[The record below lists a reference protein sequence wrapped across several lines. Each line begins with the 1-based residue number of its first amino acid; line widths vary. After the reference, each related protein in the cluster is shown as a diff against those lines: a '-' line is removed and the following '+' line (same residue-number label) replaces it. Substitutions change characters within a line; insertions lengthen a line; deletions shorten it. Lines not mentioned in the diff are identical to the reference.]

1 MKHFLIRGLRRGSR
15 SQRLVGAGLL
25 AAAVAGALPAAAQGQ
40 PAKPRKG
47 GTIQEAEIEIVKD
60 RVNELGTATRN
71 FDKIKVPAPPKAA
84 RPAAYTFPDFR
95 LPPDRL
101 APSVQVLTIKQEEL
115 TPLTGNFLKAGIG
128 NYGTFY
134 GRAYLHNTRSTA
146 YSYGL
151 DLRHVNSLNGPVDG
165 KNSAVSQT
173 SAALTGEIYRGS
185 AALGGALDVG
195 RERYNFY
202 GYTGPAT
209 SPLPAPT
216 PEAGALKQVF
226 RRFGLRAYARNQSA
240 AAPLQYEVGA
250 GYKYWK
256 DAFTASESNV
266 LLNAK
271 LGYALG
277 AGSRF
282 VLAGEASFITD
293 KDSLTRS
300 RNFVQVTPAYE
311 WKQGPLAV
319 SVGATLGYSSDTTN
333 NVSRGAVYPAARIS
347 YALVPE
353 QFTVYGGVGG
363 ALQRV
368 TRYELSTENPWLNRG
383 LNVADTRRGPTAYV
397 GFSSAPAPGLELNGR
412 FTVGRDKNLYFYA
425 NDPVHQ
431 DKFNLVYD
439 REATANVNVHGE
451 ALYGPG
457 EKFRLGARA
466 DYNYY
471 RTHSLAQPFGRP
483 EFQATVFGTYNVTDK
498 VQLGVETYFYSA
510 SYGVSYFGGVPDYY
524 RATNPIYDLNLRADY
539 RVTSNLSIF
548 AMGNNLAN
556 RQYQRFYRYPV
567 KGINVLGGVTYT
579 F

>member
-1 MKHFLIRGLRRGSR
+1 MKYFLIRRLSEGLRPP
-15 SQRLVGAGLL
+15 LIGAGLL
-25 AAAVAGALPAAAQGQ
+25 AAAVAGALPGAAQGQ
-40 PAKPRKG
+40 PTKPRKG

-71 FDKIKVPAPPKAA
+71 FDKIKVPAPPKASRA
-84 RPAAYTFPDFR
+84 AAYTFPDFR

-101 APSVQVLTIKQEEL
+101 APSVRVLTIRQEEL
-115 TPLTGNFLKAGIG
+115 TPLNGNLLKAGIG

-134 GRAYLHNTRSTA
+134 GRAYLHSTRSTD

-151 DLRHVNSLNGPVDG
+151 DFKHINSLTGPVDG
-165 KNSAVSQT
+165 RNSAVSQT
-173 SAALTGEIYRGS
+173 SAALTGEIYRGT

-209 SPLPAPT
+209 SPLPTPT

-226 RRFGLRAYARNQSA
+226 RRFGLRAYARNQA
-240 AAPLQYEVGA
+240 PAAPLQYEVGV

-256 DAFTASESNV
+256 DDFTASESNV

-277 AGSRF
+277 ATSRF
-282 VLAGEASFITD
+282 VLAGDASFITD

-311 WKQGPLAV
+311 LKQGPLALSLGV
-319 SVGATLGYSSDTTN
+319 TLGYSSDTTN
-333 NVSRGAVYPAARIS
+333 NVSRGAVYPALRAT
-347 YALVPE
+347 YAVVPE
-353 QFTVYGGVGG
+353 QFTVYGGLGG
-363 ALQRV
+363 GIQRV
-368 TRYELSTENPWLNRG
+368 TRYELSTENPWLNRA
-383 LNVADTRRGPTAYV
+383 LNVADSRRGYTLYA
-397 GFSSAPAPGLELNGR
+397 GFASTPARGLELNGR
-412 FTVGRDKNLYFYA
+412 ITAGRDRNLYFYA

-439 REATANVNVHGE
+439 REVTTNVNVHGE
-451 ALYGPG
+451 ALYGKG

-471 RTHSLAQPFGRP
+471 GTHTLVQPFGRP
-483 EFQATVFGTYNVTDK
+483 EFQATIFGTYSVSDK

-510 SYGVSYFGGVPDYY
+510 SYGISYVSGVPDYF
-524 RATNPIYDLNLRADY
+524 RATDPIYDLNLRADY
-539 RVTSNLSIF
+539 RITSNLSIF

-567 KGINVLGGVTYT
+567 KGINVLGGLTYT